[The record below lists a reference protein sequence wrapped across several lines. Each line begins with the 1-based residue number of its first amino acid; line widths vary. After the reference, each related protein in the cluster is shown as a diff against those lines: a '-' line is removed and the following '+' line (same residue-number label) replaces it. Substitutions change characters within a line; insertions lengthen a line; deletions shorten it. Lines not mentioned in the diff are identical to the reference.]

1 MPGAGRN
8 RAPDCGVLNAVVAM
22 DRAGNPMLDKSR
34 SRRRIDGAVAAVM
47 ALGTARRFVG
57 EYVEESVSVV

>member
-1 MPGAGRN
+1 M
-8 RAPDCGVLNAVVAM
+8 LNAVVVS

-34 SRRRIDGAVAAVM
+34 TRRGVGRIDGAVALVM

-57 EYVEESVSVV
+57 EYVEGQVVAV